1 MRSSHKSPKNNER
14 MTRVK
19 RSSGARAGDADS
31 QKLAQ
36 VAKAIGNQNL
46 GAHLESKS
54 AQRDNLL
61 AFICMRL
68 QSIHDVQAK
77 ERNEMSN
84 EREWFREVAK
94 GVQGFHLPDP
104 KRWHE
109 CTKYFQR
116 AAMAM
121 CAGHV
126 GRGVQLLQRAL
137 EAENAAFES
146 IPKQVEVKLDENE
159 KSPDNAPGEMMDI
172 DPDACC
178 PSTGK
183 PQELQLADRILNI
196 SDHMEPT
203 PPLRFL
209 HWWTGND
216 QEEEE
221 DEDEADE

>member
-1 MRSSHKSPKNNER
+1 

-19 RSSGARAGDADS
+19 RSSGARAGDADYKTGS
-31 QKLAQ
+31 GGEGDRK
-36 VAKAIGNQNL
+36 
-46 GAHLESKS
+46 SKKSWCTSEFQS

-84 EREWFREVAK
+84 EKESVSRGGQR
-94 GVQGFHLPDP
+94 VQGYHLPDP

-146 IPKQVEVKLDENE
+146 IPK
-159 KSPDNAPGEMMDI
+159 
-172 DPDACC
+172 
-178 PSTGK
+178 TG
-183 PQELQLADRILNI
+183 
-196 SDHMEPT
+196 
-203 PPLRFL
+203 
-209 HWWTGND
+209 
-216 QEEEE
+216 
-221 DEDEADE
+221 